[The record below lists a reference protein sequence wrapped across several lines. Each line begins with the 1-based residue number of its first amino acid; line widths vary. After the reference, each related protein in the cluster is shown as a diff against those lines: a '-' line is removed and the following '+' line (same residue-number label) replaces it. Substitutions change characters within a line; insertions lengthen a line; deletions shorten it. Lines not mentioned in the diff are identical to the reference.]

1 MFFKTKKWLVL
12 CLSSQW
18 ILGLLVPLP
27 LISSQYSNRVE
38 SWWMSIYQIMINVFI
53 PALVS
58 FVFNTLIF
66 MHVHSS
72 TRRVRC
78 FPEGEHHR
86 SAVRISRRDLY
97 LLRNMIYTFAV
108 YVGGCGPIF
117 LLIAIDFQGT
127 VTAVVYVILA
137 IVAEAS
143 LFSIIIN
150 LFRCN
155 KKIRTLL
162 EDKYYRMAQT
172 LSYCKNYLAEI
183 LLME

>member
-1 MFFKTKKWLVL
+1 
-12 CLSSQW
+12 
-18 ILGLLVPLP
+18 
-27 LISSQYSNRVE
+27 
-38 SWWMSIYQIMINVFI
+38 MSIYQIIINVFI

-78 FPEGEHHR
+78 FSEGEQHR

-97 LLRNMIYTFAV
+97 LLRNMIYMFAV

-117 LLIAIDFQGT
+117 LLIAIDFQGA

-137 IVAEAS
+137 ILAEAS

-150 LFRCN
+150 LFRYN

-162 EDKYYRMAQT
+162 KDKYCRIAQT
-172 LSYCKNYLAEI
+172 LSNCKNHLAGI
-183 LLME
+183 LFIE